1 MAPRKHDIS
10 DEHQAQATAIEEAVN
25 TRLALTE
32 TKLWRA
38 TFAAF
43 IAMLVGATG
52 VIVVAAQDHYALMD
66 LKVQMKELSAS
77 EQQTQVALATLTARI
92 DELRRE
98 RKTAAL

>member
-1 MAPRKHDIS
+1 MPPKNHDIS
-10 DEHQAQATAIEEAVN
+10 DEHQKQSDAIEQAVN
-25 TRLALTE
+25 IRLTLTE

-43 IAMLVGATG
+43 IAMLVSATG
-52 VIVVAAQDHYALMD
+52 VIIVAAQDHYALMD

-92 DELRRE
+92 DELRRD
-98 RKTAAL
+98 RKTATL